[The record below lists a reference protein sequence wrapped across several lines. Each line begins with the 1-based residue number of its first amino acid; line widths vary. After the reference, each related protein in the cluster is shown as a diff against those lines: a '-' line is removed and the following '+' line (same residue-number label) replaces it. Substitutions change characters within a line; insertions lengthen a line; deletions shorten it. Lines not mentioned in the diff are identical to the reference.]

1 LRFLS
6 LILGQWSGVGS
17 LGLRSGVRR
26 LGLGSVVF
34 DLRLGSVVFDLRLGS
49 VVLDLRLGSN
59 ILLLLLGNRLEIG
72 FVSSTA
78 SGLHHWLGIAGK
90 FGFRVAGHLE
100 EIGWD

>member
-6 LILGQWSGVGS
+6 LILGLWSGVGS
-17 LGLRSGVRR
+17 LGLRSGVRS
-26 LGLGSVVF
+26 LGLGSEVV
-34 DLRLGSVVFDLRLGS
+34 DLRLGSD
-49 VVLDLRLGSN
+49 

-78 SGLHHWLGIAGK
+78 SSLHHWLGIAGK
-90 FGFRVAGHLE
+90 FGLRVAGHLE